1 MMKEERFS
9 SSGFIL
15 AAIGSSVGLGN
26 MWKFPYITGENGGGA
41 FFLLFIVCLLVIG
54 MPILLA
60 ELTVGRGGR
69 GSASSSFRNLSK
81 VKYWSG
87 FGILSVVGA
96 FMILSFYSVVAGWT
110 LHYTVLAFSGSLS
123 AGTDFQG
130 AFLSFNASWLP
141 VLWHCVVIV
150 VCLWVVLRGISGGI
164 EKFNKYLIPMMLL
177 ILLVLMGRAVSLPG
191 AMEGVRFFLQPD
203 FSKLNAQSALI
214 ALGHAFFSLSLGMG
228 TMLTYGAY
236 VRREQSLGNA
246 AAAIGAGDLAYAL
259 IAGMIIFPTT
269 FAYGLDPA
277 QGPGLVFMALPVA
290 FAAMPL
296 GSFFGG
302 LFFLLLSIAA
312 VTSAVSLLEVP
323 VAFAMERWGWSRRKS
338 TVLNAIAVF
347 IVGIPAALS
356 IEGPLKDVVFAG
368 RTFFDWLD
376 FVASNILLP
385 LGGLVVTLFVGY
397 AWKKAQEESGLK
409 GFWLKLWM
417 LLIRYVAPIM
427 VIFVFLY
434 SVGVFG

>member
-1 MMKEERFS
+1 MMKEDRFS

-41 FFLLFIVCLLVIG
+41 FFLLFILCLLLIG

-60 ELTVGRGGR
+60 ELTIGRGGR

-81 VKYWSG
+81 VKHWSG

-123 AGTDFQG
+123 TG
-130 AFLSFNASWLP
+130 
-141 VLWHCVVIV
+141 CVVIAL
-150 VCLWVVLRGISGGI
+150 CLWVVLRGISAGI

-203 FSKLNAQSALI
+203 FSKLNAQSALV

-236 VRREQSLGNA
+236 VRREQSLGKA

-302 LFFLLLSIAA
+302 LFFLLLAIAA

-323 VAFAMERWGWSRRKS
+323 VAFAMERWDWSRKKS
-338 TVLNAIAVF
+338 TIINAIAIF

-356 IEGPLKDVVFAG
+356 IEGPLKNVVLAG

-385 LGGLVVTLFVGY
+385 LGGLIVTLFVGY
-397 AWKKAQEESGLK
+397 AWKKAGEESGMK
-409 GFWLKLWM
+409 GLWLKLWM
-417 LLIRYVAPIM
+417 LLIRYVAPVM
-427 VIFVFLY
+427 VVFVFLY
-434 SVGVFG
+434 SIGVFG